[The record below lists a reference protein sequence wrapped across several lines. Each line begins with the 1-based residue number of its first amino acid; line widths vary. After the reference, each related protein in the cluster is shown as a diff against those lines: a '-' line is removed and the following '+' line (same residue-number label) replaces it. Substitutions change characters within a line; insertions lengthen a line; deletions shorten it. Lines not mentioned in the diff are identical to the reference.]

1 MALKLQTLQIGFG
14 KIFKIMIKLFKEMK
28 ALMTK
33 SLLFSI
39 IFSSSIVILVF
50 ILMDIFIF
58 NNYSINT
65 IIQAVV
71 VGPVIGIVNH
81 LILKNRVKQR

>member
-1 MALKLQTLQIGFG
+1 
-14 KIFKIMIKLFKEMK
+14 MK

-81 LILKNRVKQR
+81 LILKNRVKQRWLYERVYDDTIQGGKQKNWNHSE